1 MNSPVA
7 KSTVTETTSAAA
19 ELPVTKAQP
28 PVEFKLE
35 HKSDSAPSNW
45 SIREEGDHICFTS
58 FVTGRSL
65 NGTIADFNKML
76 RSQ

>member
-7 KSTVTETTSAAA
+7 KPPVTETAPAAA
-19 ELPVTKAQP
+19 QP
-28 PVEFKLE
+28 AVEFKLE
-35 HKSDSAPSNW
+35 HKSDSAPSSW

-76 RSQ
+76 RSKE